1 MPFDLNQLTQTPDIR
16 CIDPVRARIV
26 GALRYCHVAKAA
38 KAYCP
43 NRLAQQ
49 LGCRT
54 AISSFHVFVDE
65 AGRSWPEP
73 ISLHL
78 PCNPRLSYDEMLL
91 ADLCVAAT
99 RSDRGAFDA
108 MIQDML
114 GVSARNSLW
123 SACQRLVRCFAPVT
137 E

>member
-1 MPFDLNQLTQTPDIR
+1 MPFDLDQLICTPDLR
-16 CIDPVRARIV
+16 DIDNTRARIV
-26 GALRYCHVAKAA
+26 GALRYCHVARAS

-43 NRLAQQ
+43 TRLAQQ
-49 LGCRT
+49 LGCRD
-54 AISSFHVFVDE
+54 AVSSFHVFVDE
-65 AGRSWPEP
+65 AGRAWPEP

-91 ADLCVAAT
+91 ADLCEAAT
-99 RSDRGAFDA
+99 RSDRGAFDE
-108 MIQDML
+108 MIEDML

-123 SACQRLVRCFAPVT
+123 STCQRLVRHFAPVA